1 MKEGK
6 PGIVKR
12 IDNHIFMQEVRRQ
25 FREEGK
31 KNVTF
36 VVRGVSMHPFIESDR
51 DKVVLGPPRTP
62 RIGDIVLAEVKKET
76 YALHRVIKI
85 DNGNYTMRGD
95 GNPLWMKEC
104 FSEKDIVGV
113 ADAFIIKGK
122 QVPTDSRRWRCCSRL
137 WAIATPIRRILLAIY
152 RRI

>member
-122 QVPTDSRRWRCCSRL
+122 QVPTDGRRWRCCSRL
-137 WAIATPIRRILLAIY
+137 WAIATPLRRILLAIY